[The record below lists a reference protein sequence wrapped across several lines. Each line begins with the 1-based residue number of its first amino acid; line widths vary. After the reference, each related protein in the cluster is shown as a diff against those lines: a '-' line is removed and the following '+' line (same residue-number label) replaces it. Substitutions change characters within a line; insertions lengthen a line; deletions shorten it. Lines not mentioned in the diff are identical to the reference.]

1 MNNRV
6 TITFSRN
13 FVAGDSIGVYYSDPS
28 TQTSGYWTF
37 TWVNGAAGT
46 FQVQVGTP
54 TTTTGEIEAIRFASS
69 WTNSL
74 NGFTVTQPVSGN
86 NNQVQITSQTYHF
99 VNVLAKFADGSTM
112 AIPTDYSYVLST
124 VSTGNKIT
132 YEEKFPLN
140 TPTADSKYLFKSDN
154 ANEIKTK
161 HNLND
166 DRIGTLENDMLG
178 KADLVGGNDFTGDQ
192 TIDGNLGI
200 GTTTPSGSLDIEK
213 ETGVDI
219 YINSSSGDG
228 KFIFQDNN
236 DNKWFVGRD
245 NTNQNFAF
253 STDGLGTDDVLTLT
267 SSGNVGVNTDAPSEK
282 LEVDGT
288 IKTTNLIATQLIN
301 GILKLGDTT
310 TPILDFGSSN
320 TTTGWGSTNFGY
332 NNTVSTSF
340 GFAAGSEHSV
350 NDYAGVALGFEH
362 TINGTYGFAAVR
374 NNNVRVNYS
383 AALGVALL
391 ADAYGCLVVGQSN
404 TDITGESWYST
415 SLNASLMPVFVV
427 GNGDIDSDGNSTSRS
442 DALMVLKNGNVG
454 IGTAPSEKLEVDGN
468 VLIHAD
474 QKLILD
480 HVNSEACITHVNSTQ
495 NLKYISESSHEFYDT
510 EGSEA
515 SILTGGITSE
525 GNIYERFNVTTSV
538 SSSQTLSDTQRVINY
553 AVTQNGTL
561 DIPDSLDNKVWE
573 IFVTSANQLTV
584 QPQSGSSITLN
595 IVHNGQSND
604 GVISSKHSAKLV
616 QIASESYVLIKY

>member
-320 TTTGWGSTNFGY
+320 TTTGWGSTNLGY
-332 NNTVSTSF
+332 NNTVSGSF

-454 IGTAPSEKLEVDGN
+454 IGTTPSEKLEVDGN
-468 VLIHAD
+468 IKSNGNVVLNENSRL
-474 QKLILD
+474 KLDVDVDDNSYILHDGTNVYASAND
-480 HVNSEACITHVNSTQ
+480 HKFIQGSNGNYAEVHTGNLYEHFTITSLTSSSNLTDASRFLLYNLSSDGTLTIPSGLGVNSQEWKIVNA
-495 NLKYISESSHEFYDT
+495 SSSNT
-510 EGSEA
+510 
-515 SILTGGITSE
+515 LTVTTVSGITLDFINND
-525 GNIYERFNVTTSV
+525 GNN
-538 SSSQTLSDTQRVINY
+538 
-553 AVTQNGTL
+553 
-561 DIPDSLDNKVWE
+561 
-573 IFVTSANQLTV
+573 
-584 QPQSGSSITLN
+584 
-595 IVHNGQSND
+595 
-604 GVISSKHSAKLV
+604 GVISASKSATLV
-616 QIASESYVLIKY
+616 RYEDGVYYLIKN